1 MKNEIVNNAIELFAK
16 KGYYGCTLEEI
27 ANSVSIKKASLY
39 YYFPSKANIYEACS
53 NRIIQYFNRILD
65 LQENISQCTLE
76 NLRQFII
83 DMVFKPNISY
93 LRMYI
98 QFNQAPD
105 EFKEQL
111 YQGIATLHSKLNRIL
126 ELYYEVN
133 DISMPIREFKDLML
147 GIMESGFIRTTFVN
161 YFDELSYRRYT
172 MEKDVEAT
180 LNALLELE

>member
-1 MKNEIVNNAIELFAK
+1 
-16 KGYYGCTLEEI
+16 
-27 ANSVSIKKASLY
+27 
-39 YYFPSKANIYEACS
+39 
-53 NRIIQYFNRILD
+53 
-65 LQENISQCTLE
+65 
-76 NLRQFII
+76 
-83 DMVFKPNISY
+83 MVFKPNISY

>member
-39 YYFPSKANIYEACS
+39 YYFASKANIYEACS

-65 LQENISQCTLE
+65 LQENISQRTLE